1 MADNK
6 VDGIILEIEATT
18 DKADKGLD
26 KTIENLERMK
36 KALGGIDTKKYK
48 KNLDDLA
55 KFEERLKGAFSTIK
69 VGGSA
74 EELRKQITQAEARLE
89 TLLKKENK

>member
-1 MADNK
+1 MAENK

-36 KALGGIDTKKYK
+36 KALSGMDTK
-48 KNLDDLA
+48 
-55 KFEERLKGAFSTIK
+55 
-69 VGGSA
+69 
-74 EELRKQITQAEARLE
+74 Q
-89 TLLKKENK
+89 LKKSLERGSFILLIII